1 MKWMLVSLVV
11 AVAVACDS
19 PGTTNASDG
28 TTPQRP
34 PQSLVGRLTIR
45 PDTGLSVVGGHLHV
59 EVDAVD
65 VTGAPIDAGPTELT
79 STNTAVA
86 QLTSLAAIPIPFTD
100 PHAPTLYTLSAT
112 FDLTSPGSTAILARL
127 GILSDSV
134 VIVVVAAPSTSIAAG
149 AR

>member
-1 MKWMLVSLVV
+1 MFASLAV

-19 PGTTNASDG
+19 PGTTNASSDG
-28 TTPQRP
+28 TPQRP
-34 PQSLVGRLTIR
+34 PQSLVGRLTVR
-45 PDTGLSVVGGHLHV
+45 PDTGLAVVGGHLHV

-65 VTGAPIDAGPTELT
+65 VNGAPIDAGPTELT

-86 QLTSLAAIPIPFTD
+86 QLSSLAAIPIPFTD

-112 FDLTSPGSTAILARL
+112 FDLTLAGSTAILARL

-134 VIVVVAAPSTSIAAG
+134 VIVVVAAPSTSVAAG